1 MDYLSL
7 SFFNHVL
14 FCVALYLI
22 LYNVYMLVFNK
33 GVPNIRT
40 APGIRKK
47 IIALLKADMAARNLP
62 AYTIVDMGSGNGLL
76 TRKIAAALPD
86 AKVVG
91 LEISKQSVAW
101 ANMMKKR
108 QKLDNLEYICTDFNA
123 YDFSNVSAVVVFL
136 SIYEMGMMG
145 KLLNE
150 KLKPGTLITSNRF
163 KLGDGWQ
170 VKEHFKVFTL
180 YPFQKNL
187 YLYEKR

>member
-1 MDYLSL
+1 VDYLSL
-7 SFFNHVL
+7 NFFNHVL
-14 FCVALYLI
+14 FWVALYLI

-62 AYTIVDMGSGNGLL
+62 SYTIVDMGSGNGLL
-76 TRKIAAALPD
+76 TRKIAAAIPN

-108 QKLDNLEYICTDFNA
+108 QKLENLEYICTDFND
-123 YDFSNVSAVVVFL
+123 YDFSNISAVVVFL

-145 KLLNE
+145 KLLNK
-150 KLKPGTLITSNRF
+150 KLKPGTFVTSNRF
-163 KLGDGWQ
+163 KLDGWP
-170 VKEHFKVFTL
+170 VKEHLKVFTL